1 MQQLGNRGI
10 LLDRN
15 LSQPGVRVSGNPQP
29 LELNPGEF
37 EDAIG
42 GVQDHRIVIG
52 DLAVAGELQG
62 GGADGNFASGKG
74 ERSPFSNLKGTVLK
88 IDQP

>member
-1 MQQLGNRGI
+1 MQQLGNRGV

-15 LSQPGVRVSGNPQP
+15 LPRPGVWIGGNPQP
-29 LELNPGEF
+29 LELNPGEL
-37 EDAIG
+37 EGAVG

-74 ERSPFSNLKGTVLK
+74 ERPPFSNLKGTVLK